1 MEQHIP
7 QQVLHYVTAE
17 KLGEGFAGETH
28 KAWDT
33 VLERFVALKFLR
45 PDLTGNTAFRAQCLA
60 TLRELTE
67 ADHPNIATIY
77 GAHKIDTGYVI
88 AMELVEGHTLR
99 DVIRSGPIDN
109 ETFLHI
115 ARQTAAA
122 INYAHKHHIVH
133 GCFNPTSVMICQ
145 DDSVRLVDFGLS
157 TLLIERE
164 NPDFVPST
172 EVVRYR
178 APEEITGEEITPM
191 ADLFSLGAVFYELLA
206 GATAFPGQDIK
217 VIEEAILRDEPN
229 FARLLPDVKTPGDTV
244 LVLEKLLAKKPA
256 DRFANA
262 AELQVTLDEI
272 VRFEEND
279 KFREFLKVKPT
290 TSREYL
296 MISLLAALLLIF
308 WLVITTVRH

>member
-17 KLGEGFAGETH
+17 KLGEGFTGETH

-45 PDLTGNTAFRAQCLA
+45 RDLTDDTAFRAQCLA
-60 TLRELTE
+60 TLRELTA
-67 ADHPNIATIY
+67 ADHPNIATIF
-77 GAHKIDTGYVI
+77 GVHKVEDIYVI
-88 AMELVEGHTLR
+88 AMELVEGQTLR
-99 DVIRSGPIDN
+99 EIIRSGPISN
-109 ETFLHI
+109 EQFLDI

-122 INYAHKHHIVH
+122 LNYAHEHHILH
-133 GCFNPTSVMICQ
+133 GCLNPTNIVIRE
-145 DDSVRLVDFGLS
+145 DGSVRVIDFGLS
-157 TLLIERE
+157 TRPIERN
-164 NPDFVPST
+164 NPDFVPPVET
-172 EVVRYR
+172 ARYR
-178 APEEITGEEITPM
+178 APEEITGEEITPL
-191 ADLFSLGAVFYELLA
+191 ADLFSMGAVFYEALA
-206 GATAFPGQDIK
+206 GATAFPGNAIK
-217 VIEEAILRDEPN
+217 EIEDAILENDPD
-229 FARLLPDVKTPGDTV
+229 FARLQPDQKTPGDTV
-244 LVLEKLLAKKPA
+244 LVLEKLLAKKPV

-279 KFREFLKVKPT
+279 KIREFLKVKPT

-308 WLVITTVRH
+308 WLVITTVPH